1 MVVLFAD
8 HFNFPGQQRVR
19 DDYGFIGYGEL
30 CRFIY
35 ALMMK
40 VCSAGGLP
48 VIHDWQEF
56 MCKEKF
62 VDFPR
67 LPMDQFLSGHS
78 FGKLLA
84 EAKSSEGRDFRRDC
98 YSFIVRLIEL
108 LLETT
113 CCTSTVARGLC
124 CFCPELL
131 LEGDDVAVFSL
142 YADLV
147 GVLMS
152 CGYLVSDVVNASID
166 EFRSYVV
173 EARRHHC
180 ASGMAASDIPS
191 IMGYLLK
198 DFAFQSRH
206 NLLRVFKL
214 CCLIVAG
221 RTRVVPDV
229 NLEVAECQVPQEVVR
244 SCVRI
249 VQSFVLSEG
258 YQHQHLFTSST
269 LDQVREDIS
278 GASAFMGS
286 SYYSPWES
294 ILGDGVEEYIGH
306 IRSRYA
312 KHLSQKRKE
321 CDSFYEESNKVNRQL
336 LADASSAVASTSSN
350 LSAVMR
356 RKKDAAKMVTVS
368 GVKSSRGRGSVA
380 SSSRGVSGSNRGSG
394 RAGAVRESSSGKDKK
409 KKKKTG
415 ESDPTFTL

>member
-1 MVVLFAD
+1 M
-8 HFNFPGQQRVR
+8 R

-40 VCSAGGLP
+40 VCSAGVLP
-48 VIHDWQEF
+48 VVNDWQEF

-67 LPMDQFLSGHS
+67 LPMDPFLRGHS
-78 FGKLLA
+78 FGKQLS

-108 LLETT
+108 LLETI

-131 LEGDDVAVFSL
+131 LEGDDVAVFAL

-152 CGYLVSDVVNASID
+152 RGYLVSDVVNASID

-173 EARRHHC
+173 QVRRHHC
-180 ASGMAASDIPS
+180 ASGLVASNIS
-191 IMGYLLK
+191 NIMNMLK

-206 NLLRVFKL
+206 NLLRVVKL
-214 CCLIVAG
+214 CCLIVVG
-221 RTRVVPDV
+221 RTHVVPDV
-229 NLEVAECQVPQEVVR
+229 SLEIAECQVPQAVVR

-249 VQSFVLSEG
+249 VQSFVLSGG

-294 ILGDGVEEYIGH
+294 ILGDGVEEFIGH
-306 IRSRYA
+306 FRSRYA
-312 KHLSQKRKE
+312 KHLCQKRKE
-321 CDSFYEESNKVNRQL
+321 CDSFYDESNKVNRQL

-380 SSSRGVSGSNRGSG
+380 SGSQGVSGSSRESG
-394 RAGAVRESSSGKDKK
+394 RAGAVRGSSSGKDKK
-409 KKKKTG
+409 KKEAG